1 MQKKI
6 ENGKIF
12 FGGENMQEDIFTA
25 NNSKTITLRMS
36 NDMYDKI
43 KKLAVEADRDVSKEI
58 RFIIKK
64 YLEIQEKD

>member
-1 MQKKI
+1 
-6 ENGKIF
+6 
-12 FGGENMQEDIFTA
+12 MQEDIFTA